1 MLVTRVSPL
10 TNVASTRDLDVTQ
23 QQLDDYAAGKGLVQ
37 RIFPNLS
44 DSDREFIMTGYTDE
58 DWENM
63 FGSDEDGFEEYLD
76 SDAK

>member
-44 DSDREFIMTGYTDE
+44 QSDREFIMTGYTDE
-58 DWENM
+58 DWDNM
-63 FGSDEDGFEEYLD
+63 FSDEE
-76 SDAK
+76 